1 MMKKTKIL
9 MATGMFFLAGMMF
22 TACGAETTEAEVQEQ
37 TAEKT
42 VYQCPMDCEDGKT
55 YDEPGQC
62 PVCEMDIKEVK
73 S

>member
-1 MMKKTKIL
+1 MKKAKVL

-22 TACGAETTEAEVQEQ
+22 TACVSEGTEVQEQ
-37 TAEKT
+37 TAERT
-42 VYQCPMDCEDGKT
+42 VYHCPMDCEDGKT

-62 PVCEMDIKEVK
+62 PVCEMDLEEGK

>member
-1 MMKKTKIL
+1 MKKAKIL

-22 TACGAETTEAEVQEQ
+22 TACGSEETEVQEQ
-37 TAEKT
+37 TAEKA

-62 PVCEMDIKEVK
+62 PVCEMDIKRID